1 MQDEQNDDKRP
12 ELTRENL
19 IVNELIREY
28 LHYNRYHSTCSVL
41 LTGTASV
48 RNLLNNQQKFV
59 TVLLKIA
66 IFTYT

>member
-41 LTGTASV
+41 LTGTDSV
-48 RNLLNNQQKFV
+48 RNFAEQSAKICNGALKNN
-59 TVLLKIA
+59 
-66 IFTYT
+66 

>member
-48 RNLLNNQQKFV
+48 RNF
-59 TVLLKIA
+59 A
-66 IFTYT
+66 E